1 MELQGIKLE
10 ETPYFSDRAYF
21 CVLIYLQFSSFLH
34 AQKSPAPTS
43 KLVSK
48 H

>member
-1 MELQGIKLE
+1 MELQEIKLQ
-10 ETPYFSDRAYF
+10 ETPHLSDRAYF

-34 AQKSPAPTS
+34 AQKTPAPKS
-43 KLVSK
+43 KLMSK